1 MADADE
7 TRRAS
12 EILAFE
18 REAELLVVHQL
29 DLLAQ
34 IEAQLRSVHHTMRR
48 IERLRTAKRR
58 VGSELTNGQRQTALV
73 GLSAELTGL
82 DKQLSEEHEC
92 CGVMQETIKQMQK
105 RLADLKHV
113 AARLEEKAS
122 GGQEPSDRGG
132 SLGGR

>member
-34 IEAQLRSVHHTMRR
+34 IEA
-48 IERLRTAKRR
+48 
-58 VGSELTNGQRQTALV
+58 
-73 GLSAELTGL
+73 
-82 DKQLSEEHEC
+82 
-92 CGVMQETIKQMQK
+92 
-105 RLADLKHV
+105 
-113 AARLEEKAS
+113 
-122 GGQEPSDRGG
+122 
-132 SLGGR
+132 